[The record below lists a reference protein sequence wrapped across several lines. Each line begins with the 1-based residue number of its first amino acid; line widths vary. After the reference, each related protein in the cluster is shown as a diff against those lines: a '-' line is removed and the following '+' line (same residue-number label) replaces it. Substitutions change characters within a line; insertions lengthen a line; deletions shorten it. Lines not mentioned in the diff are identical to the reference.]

1 MKWNKYKAIRT
12 EVDGIMFHSK
22 KEAKRYSE
30 LKLLEKAGEI
40 SQLELQPKFIIQIEG
55 IKICNYIADFRYI
68 DKKAQGTNGQMG
80 TTVVEDVKGVLTPV
94 YRLKKKL
101 VEALYPYV
109 KIREL

>member
-40 SQLELQPKFIIQIEG
+40 SQLELQPKFIIEIEG

-68 DKKAQGTNGQMG
+68 DKKAQGNNGQMG